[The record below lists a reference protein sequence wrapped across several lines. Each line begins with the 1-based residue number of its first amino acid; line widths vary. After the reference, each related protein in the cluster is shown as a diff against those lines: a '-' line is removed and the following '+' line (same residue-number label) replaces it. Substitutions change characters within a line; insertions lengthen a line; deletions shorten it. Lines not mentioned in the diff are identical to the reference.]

1 MGGFSLVKDGIE
13 TVLDYELFLKLL
25 NIPTTNPRR
34 RRFREQFEI
43 AFPTITAAEIHDK
56 ARGDFLSKAIVI
68 LQSLWFI
75 VQCIARGKQGLALTE
90 LELVTLA
97 LVSLNGVMY
106 YFWWEKPLGVK
117 EPVKVYPKGERP
129 AEKFIDGAGRLVGIV
144 ISSYVSFI
152 HFSPQECIKAS
163 KFGPFQRFIVCPFQR
178 VQSSVFQLPQGLQT
192 IPSPYLFFTYR
203 RLFSDPLSMIKQFLY
218 VQRERLDFPGN
229 TYLWF
234 LYLLILWFVFDPVTA
249 LTESLSSIAT
259 TRKLESHVTHVPT
272 FYAPNID
279 SSGHHEKLLLFVLPV
294 VAVMF
299 GTLHCIAWN
308 FHFPSHIEQLLWRIG
323 SLTITLFPLL
333 LIVPP
338 IVRHLYLYSISLPQ
352 RVLMVRETLLAIAIF
367 LGCAAFV
374 AYVLAR
380 LLLLTQA
387 IMLLRKQPE
396 SAFYAINWANFLQSF
411 TFDSVQ
417 DVVLPFSS
425 EF

>member
-1 MGGFSLVKDGIE
+1 MCMKPSLTHCQSWHLNSTTGPPSSSSFAYSAYLVSRPTFFHPPSTIFPLFVGHDQRQRLEFS
-13 TVLDYELFLKLL
+13 
-25 NIPTTNPRR
+25 
-34 RRFREQFEI
+34 
-43 AFPTITAAEIHDK
+43 
-56 ARGDFLSKAIVI
+56 GDTD
-68 LQSLWFI
+68 LWFFYLPI
-75 VQCIARGKQGLALTE
+75 V
-90 LELVTLA
+90 
-97 LVSLNGVMY
+97 
-106 YFWWEKPLGVK
+106 W
-117 EPVKVYPKGERP
+117 
-129 AEKFIDGAGRLVGIV
+129 
-144 ISSYVSFI
+144 
-152 HFSPQECIKAS
+152 
-163 KFGPFQRFIVCPFQR
+163 
-178 VQSSVFQLPQGLQT
+178 
-192 IPSPYLFFTYR
+192 FFT
-203 RLFSDPLSMIKQFLY
+203 DPL
-218 VQRERLDFPGN
+218 EA
-229 TYLWF
+229 
-234 LYLLILWFVFDPVTA
+234 LL
-249 LTESLSSIAT
+249 ESLLSIAT
-259 TRKLESHVTHVPT
+259 TSAIKSHTTHVPT